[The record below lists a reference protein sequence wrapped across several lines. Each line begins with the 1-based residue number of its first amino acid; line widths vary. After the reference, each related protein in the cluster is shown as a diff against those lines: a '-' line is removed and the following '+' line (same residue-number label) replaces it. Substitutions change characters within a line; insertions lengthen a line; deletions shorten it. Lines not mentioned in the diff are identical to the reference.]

1 VRRPRSTVTTS
12 LTSAG
17 GCEDVKRP
25 PSLQAWECWAGVVGG
40 CSRDVGMELFTLSTI
55 LRGFVGNEEV
65 VVLLRLLRNVD
76 SDGFGA

>member
-1 VRRPRSTVTTS
+1 
-12 LTSAG
+12 
-17 GCEDVKRP
+17 
-25 PSLQAWECWAGVVGG
+25 
-40 CSRDVGMELFTLSTI
+40 MELFTLSTI